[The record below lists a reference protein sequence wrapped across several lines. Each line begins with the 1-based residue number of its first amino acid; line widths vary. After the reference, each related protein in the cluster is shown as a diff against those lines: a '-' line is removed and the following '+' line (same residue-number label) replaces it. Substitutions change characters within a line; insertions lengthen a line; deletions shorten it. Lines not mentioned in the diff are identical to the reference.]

1 MIKEMIKTKI
11 NEVVYGKQ
19 EVNSQITDSVTQKS
33 PTQVNDQ
40 ITDSVTQGNVENG
53 KPKTKRPRA
62 PRKKKE
68 EVK

>member
-11 NEVVYGKQ
+11 NEVVYGKK
-19 EVNSQITDSVTQKS
+19 EVNSQITDSVTQKF

-53 KPKTKRPRA
+53 KPKTTKPRA